1 MIISM
6 PMCGARNW
14 RGEMVGFNG
23 PVEIDDGDE
32 KATAWAKAWL
42 GMGATLVE
50 DVKSAKAE
58 PAKQPPAPLVPL
70 KADEPKAEPV
80 KTELPKKAV
89 GGSVRR

>member
-32 KATAWAKAWL
+32 KAVTWAKAWL

-50 DVKSAKAE
+50 EAKAPE
-58 PAKQPPAPLVPL
+58 PEQPKQPKQEAPKQPVKAPAPAP
-70 KADEPKAEPV
+70 APRSA
-80 KTELPKKAV
+80 
-89 GGSVRR
+89 SSR